1 MTKSQL
7 TAAYEAK
14 AAIAFE
20 AGQFYKQNLSR
31 CVADWEGMPRQAMAK
46 CLGFEASAIDRPSP
60 RALEAADYADPNN
73 QFGILNGTLT
83 MLRALPLYAYEYPE
97 LAALFTDFSAEP
109 GDFEQTSNSHLVSV
123 PAVQKYNQTLDV
135 NGRPIGFQTASP
147 AKSLDVPITLTD
159 YIAVPIVIGQGTLGA
174 TQRDLFAEQAPAG
187 IKAIAG
193 YFIKMVAALLTPQN
207 FNAYQAVTNDNPQ
220 TVPVAYATYG
230 KSLQDWSMED
240 LDKLSAIF
248 TTCGVPRRQRG
259 ILMNPN
265 YYGKLRGDPRLEFFF
280 AAAKGDPM
288 LTEQTLPQGLSG
300 FFPFESPYLP
310 LNLPFFPF
318 HKAGIVIKSRL
329 PSDFVNALK
338 LDKNQVPGSI
348 TTVMDAD
355 TKLSVSLV
363 QRVDLIGNYSEW
375 RPEIML
381 GAGLGDVR
389 GGLCGSGA

>member
-1 MTKSQL
+1 
-7 TAAYEAK
+7 
-14 AAIAFE
+14 
-20 AGQFYKQNLSR
+20 
-31 CVADWEGMPRQAMAK
+31 
-46 CLGFEASAIDRPSP
+46 
-60 RALEAADYADPNN
+60 
-73 QFGILNGTLT
+73 
-83 MLRALPLYAYEYPE
+83 
-97 LAALFTDFSAEP
+97 
-109 GDFEQTSNSHLVSV
+109 
-123 PAVQKYNQTLDV
+123 
-135 NGRPIGFQTASP
+135 
-147 AKSLDVPITLTD
+147 
-159 YIAVPIVIGQGTLGA
+159 
-174 TQRDLFAEQAPAG
+174 
-187 IKAIAG
+187 
-193 YFIKMVAALLTPQN
+193 
-207 FNAYQAVTNDNPQ
+207 
-220 TVPVAYATYG
+220 
-230 KSLQDWSMED
+230 
-240 LDKLSAIF
+240 
-248 TTCGVPRRQRG
+248 
-259 ILMNPN
+259 
-265 YYGKLRGDPRLEFFF
+265 
-280 AAAKGDPM
+280 M